1 MLVTYEGYNPL
12 EKIPMKD
19 QVEEVKL
26 KVREFDN
33 KFVDLLKSEIEKILN
48 WIEQA
53 KSENYVNKLNLKSIM
68 RIYQELNGIKVIN
81 ETKNLNHIE
90 KILKF
95 TPT

>member
-1 MLVTYEGYNPL
+1 VLVTYEGYNPL

-81 ETKNLNHIE
+81 ETKNLN
-90 KILKF
+90 
-95 TPT
+95 

>member
-81 ETKNLNHIE
+81 ETKNLN
-90 KILKF
+90 
-95 TPT
+95 

>member
-48 WIEQA
+48 
-53 KSENYVNKLNLKSIM
+53 
-68 RIYQELNGIKVIN
+68 
-81 ETKNLNHIE
+81 
-90 KILKF
+90 
-95 TPT
+95 